1 MFERWKSKYLNRQY
15 QRANQKQYMLPQI
28 HSFNRIMRNVRG
40 WVDFA
45 QQDHPRRDSIPLLDF
60 LINTVKEDLR
70 TSAAAELL
78 YAAGNDSRDWREA
91 LFPFVCWLEDIPE
104 ETVPL
109 AGNTVVSSIWAWDR
123 TSRAAYDIK
132 NQGFHSDWNYFSGA
146 YYPELHLIV
155 MENGLHHSCAA
166 ATYQADGEIKL
177 EVYSLKR
184 FFPLVTTD
192 GEFWYMKDNPRMTCP
207 VLDVRMAI
215 LFELARIKDDL
226 EKAN

>member
-1 MFERWKSKYLNRQY
+1 
-15 QRANQKQYMLPQI
+15 
-28 HSFNRIMRNVRG
+28 MRNVHS

-45 QQDHPRRDSIPLLDF
+45 RQDHPRWDAIPLLDF

-91 LFPFVCWLEDIPE
+91 LFPFVCWLEDVPE
-104 ETVPL
+104 ETVSL

-132 NQGFHSDWNYFSGA
+132 NQGFHADWNYFSGA

-166 ATYQADGEIKL
+166 ATFQADGGIKL
-177 EVYSLKR
+177 DVYSLKR
-184 FFPLVTTD
+184 LFPLVTTD
-192 GEFWYMKDNPRMTCP
+192 GEFWYMKDNPRATCP

-215 LFELARIKDDL
+215 RFELARMKDDL